1 MKFMSS
7 NTRELR
13 TRKDQKMANTVN
25 TVKYLSKEKQTIA
38 SDVTIALHLS
48 TTIVALWLDV
58 WEEAISYFSTHL
70 SLQPI
75 YSTWVLLF

>member
-1 MKFMSS
+1 MSS